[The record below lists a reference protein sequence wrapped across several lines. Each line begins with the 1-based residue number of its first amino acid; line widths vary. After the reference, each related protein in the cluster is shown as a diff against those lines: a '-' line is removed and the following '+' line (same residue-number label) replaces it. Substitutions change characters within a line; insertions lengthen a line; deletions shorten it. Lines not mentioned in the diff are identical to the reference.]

1 MLKELNPD
9 FLGFRGQ
16 LCDSSKA
23 RYKFN
28 ISLAK
33 EVSKKII
40 KICLMNLDI

>member
-1 MLKELNPD
+1 MLKELKPD

-28 ISLAK
+28 INLAK
-33 EVSKKII
+33 EVSKKI
-40 KICLMNLDI
+40 KLDF